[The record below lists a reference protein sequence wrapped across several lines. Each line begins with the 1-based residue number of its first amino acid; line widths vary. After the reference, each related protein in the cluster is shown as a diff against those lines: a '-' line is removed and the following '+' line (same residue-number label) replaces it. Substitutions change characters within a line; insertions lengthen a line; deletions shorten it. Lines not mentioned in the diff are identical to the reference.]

1 MRTLVVSAAIACLL
15 ASPAAGA
22 AGSLVEVRVHDRSA
36 QRLLREYRTSE
47 ATWIA
52 GRPGHE
58 YAIRLR
64 NRSGADVLAV
74 VSVDGV
80 NVVSGETAHPAQRG
94 YVIPAHGSIE
104 IEGWR
109 KSLARV
115 AAFHFTDLDDSY
127 AARTGRPDD
136 VGVIGIAVFER
147 KAPPEPLALERES
160 DRAFMRGRSRAP
172 ADEDASAAL
181 PSPRLGTG
189 HGRERASPV
198 RSVEFERATREPAEI
213 VAIRYDSHANL
224 AAMGVIAGPRAWPDP
239 FPQAFVPDPQ

>member
-1 MRTLVVSAAIACLL
+1 MRTLVVPAAIACLL

-36 QRLLREYRTSE
+36 QRLLREHRTPD
-47 ATWIA
+47 ATWVA
-52 GRPGHE
+52 GHPGNE

-64 NRSGADVLAV
+64 NRSGADVLTV

-115 AAFHFTDLDDSY
+115 AAFHFTELDDSY

-136 VGVIGIAVFER
+136 VGVIGVAVFER

-160 DRAFMRGRSRAP
+160 DRAFARGRAQAP
-172 ADEDASAAL
+172 ASADAASPA
-181 PSPRLGTG
+181 PRLGTG

-224 AAMGVIAGPRAWPDP
+224 AAMGVIAGARARPDP
-239 FPQAFVPDPQ
+239 FPQAFVPDPE